1 MLSLGILATARVNM
15 HEMSL
20 YVRLL
25 LIVSMHARVHVYA
38 CPFKMLVVVGA
49 RAEELISPRRQLS
62 QSERQRTG
70 TSRRREVGRKAVRV
84 EKKEFDSR
92 QQMPN

>member
-1 MLSLGILATARVNM
+1 MATARVNM
-15 HEMSL
+15 HEMSI

-84 EKKEFDSR
+84 KKRSLTPGNR
-92 QQMPN
+92 CPISISP